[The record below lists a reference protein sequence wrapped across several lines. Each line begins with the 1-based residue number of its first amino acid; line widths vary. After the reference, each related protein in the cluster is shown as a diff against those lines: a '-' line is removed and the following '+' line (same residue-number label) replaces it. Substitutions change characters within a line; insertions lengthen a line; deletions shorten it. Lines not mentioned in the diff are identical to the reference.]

1 MVSPVQQFLS
11 TLESAA
17 QLRKG
22 GNIIKASSVKLI
34 WGICVV
40 RGFLVTCNN
49 VAITGGQ
56 LVAGLVCG
64 ALSSVDQGWRW
75 RLVTFYFS

>member
-1 MVSPVQQFLS
+1 MGVGVGLA
-11 TLESAA
+11 SAA
-17 QLRKG
+17 VPLYIGECSTAEDRW
-22 GNIIKASSVKLI
+22 IIRHILNHLKRLI
-34 WGICVV
+34 F

-64 ALSSVDQGWRW
+64 ALSSVDQG
-75 RLVTFYFS
+75 

>member
-1 MVSPVQQFLS
+1 MLS
-11 TLESAA
+11 GKT
-17 QLRKG
+17 
-22 GNIIKASSVKLI
+22 VKLKNCKTERD
-34 WGICVV
+34 ICVV

-75 RLVTFYFS
+75 RLVPSTSHENF